1 MSAAGAGGGAMN
13 LWHSL
18 IGSLPFDWAQLEFM
32 RLALLAVLLA
42 APLYA
47 VLGCLVV
54 NSRMA
59 FFSEAIGHAA
69 LTGVALGTLAGLADP
84 TPAILIFSA
93 LLALVIAWLRKSSAL
108 SSDTI
113 IGLVMAGAVALGVVL
128 LSRGGGFNRYTH
140 FLIGDIL
147 TITPAELAR
156 LAVLAV
162 VTLLIWAV
170 MFNRLFL
177 ATLHPVLARS
187 RGVNV
192 WAVEA
197 LSSVVIALVVA
208 MSIAW
213 IGLLVINSLLILPAA
228 AARNLARN
236 TAAYLGFAL
245 LFSFL
250 AGVAG
255 LIVSFYAAPANG
267 APILLVALGLFL
279 LTVPLRRR

>member
-1 MSAAGAGGGAMN
+1 MN

-18 IGSLPFDWAQLEFM
+18 IGSLPFEWSQLEFM

-59 FFSEAIGHAA
+59 FFSEAIGHAT

-84 TPAILIFSA
+84 TPAVLIFSA
-93 LLALVIAWLRKSSAL
+93 LLALAIAWLRKSSAI

-128 LSRGGGFNRYTH
+128 LSRGGGFTRYTR

-156 LAVLAV
+156 LATLAT
-162 VTLLIWAV
+162 VTLIIWAAL
-170 MFNRLFL
+170 FNRLFL

-197 LSSVVIALVVA
+197 LFSVVIALVVA

-228 AARNLARN
+228 AARNLARS
-236 TAAYLGFAL
+236 TAAYLGWAL

-250 AGVAG
+250 AGIAG
-255 LIVSFYAAPANG
+255 LIISFYTATATG
-267 APILLVALGLFL
+267 ATIVLVALGLFL

>member
-1 MSAAGAGGGAMN
+1 MN

-18 IGSLPFDWAQLEFM
+18 IGSLPCEWAQLEFM

-156 LAVLAV
+156 LAVLTA

-170 MFNRLFL
+170 LFNQLFL

-197 LSSVVIALVVA
+197 LFSVVIALVVA

-228 AARNLARN
+228 AARNLARS

-255 LIVSFYAAPANG
+255 LIVSFYAATATG
-267 APILLVALGLFL
+267 ATIVLVALGLFL

>member
-1 MSAAGAGGGAMN
+1 MS

-18 IGSLPFDWAQLEFM
+18 ISGLPFDWAQLDFM
-32 RLALLAVLLA
+32 HTALLAVLLA
-42 APLYA
+42 SPLYA

-93 LLALVIAWLRKSSAL
+93 ALALAIAWLRTSSAI

-147 TITPAELAR
+147 TITPGELTR

-162 VTLLIWAV
+162 ATLLIWA
-170 MFNRLFL
+170 MLFNRLFI

-192 WAVEA
+192 WAIEA
-197 LSSVVIALVVA
+197 LFSVVIALVVA

-228 AARNLARN
+228 AARNLARS
-236 TAAYLGFAL
+236 TAAYLGLAMI
-245 LFSFL
+245 FSL
-250 AGVAG
+250 TAGIAG
-255 LIVSFYAAPANG
+255 LIVSFYTATATG
-267 APILLVALGLFL
+267 ATIVLVALALFV
-279 LTVPLRRR
+279 LTLPWRKR

>member
-1 MSAAGAGGGAMN
+1 MN
-13 LWHSL
+13 FWHTL
-18 IGSLPFDWAQLEFM
+18 IGALPFDWAQLEFM
-32 RLALLAVLLA
+32 QLALLAVLLA
-42 APLYA
+42 SPLYA

-69 LTGVALGTLAGLADP
+69 LTGVALGTLAGLTDP
-84 TPAILIFSA
+84 TPAVLLFAA
-93 LLALVIAWLRKSSAL
+93 LLALLIAWLRKSSAV

-147 TITPAELAR
+147 TITPAELVR
-156 LAVLAV
+156 LATLAV
-162 VTLLIWAV
+162 VTLLIWAAL
-170 MFNRLFL
+170 FNRLFL

-192 WAVEA
+192 WAIEA
-197 LSSVVIALVVA
+197 LFAVVIALVVA

-228 AARNLARN
+228 AARNLARS
-236 TAAYLGFAL
+236 AATYLGLAL
-245 LFSFL
+245 LFSIV
-250 AGVAG
+250 AGIAG
-255 LIVSFYAAPANG
+255 LIVSYYAATATG
-267 APILLVALGLFL
+267 ATIVLVALALFV
-279 LTVPLRRR
+279 LTLPGRLR

>member
-1 MSAAGAGGGAMN
+1 MN

-32 RLALLAVLLA
+32 RLALVAVLLA

-69 LTGVALGTLAGLADP
+69 LTGVALGTLAGLTDP
-84 TPAILIFSA
+84 TPAVLLFSA
-93 LLALVIAWLRKSSAL
+93 LLALAIAWLRKSSAL

-128 LSRGGGFNRYTH
+128 LSRGGGFNHYTR

-147 TITPAELAR
+147 TITPAELAH
-156 LAVLAV
+156 LAVLAA
-162 VTLLIWAV
+162 VTLVLWAAL
-170 MFNRLFL
+170 FNRLFL
-177 ATLHPVLARS
+177 STLHPVLARS

-197 LSSVVIALVVA
+197 LFSVVIALVVA

-228 AARNLARN
+228 AARNLARS

-255 LIVSFYAAPANG
+255 LIVSFYAATATG
-267 APILLVALGLFL
+267 ATIVLVALALFL
-279 LTVPLRRR
+279 LTVPFRRR

>member
-1 MSAAGAGGGAMN
+1 MN

-18 IGSLPFDWAQLEFM
+18 VSRLPGEWAQLEFM
-32 RLALLAVLLA
+32 HLALIAVLLA

-69 LTGVALGTLAGLADP
+69 LTGVALGTLAGMTDP
-84 TPAILIFSA
+84 TPAVLLFSA
-93 LLALVIAWLRKSSAL
+93 TLALCIAWLRRSSAI

-147 TITPAELAR
+147 TITPTELAH
-156 LAVLAV
+156 LAVLV
-162 VTLLIWAV
+162 LVTLLLWAV
-170 MFNRLFL
+170 LFNKLFL

-187 RGVNV
+187 RGVQV
-192 WAVEA
+192 WQVEA
-197 LSSVVIALVVA
+197 LFSIVIALVVS

-228 AARNLARN
+228 AARNLARS
-236 TAAYLGFAL
+236 TVTYLSWAL
-245 LFSFL
+245 VFSFL
-250 AGVAG
+250 AGITG
-255 LIVSFYAAPANG
+255 LIASFYAATATG
-267 APILLVALGLFL
+267 ASIVLVALLLFI
-279 LTVPLRRR
+279 LTLPFRRR

>member
-1 MSAAGAGGGAMN
+1 MN

-18 IGSLPFDWAQLEFM
+18 IGNLPFEWAQLEFM
-32 RLALLAVLLA
+32 RLALIAVLLA

-69 LTGVALGTLAGLADP
+69 LTGVALGSLAGLADP
-84 TPAILIFSA
+84 TPAVLIFSA
-93 LLALVIAWLRKSSAL
+93 LLALVIAWLRKNTVV

-128 LSRGGGFNRYTH
+128 LSRGGSFNRYTH

-156 LAVLAV
+156 LAVLAGA
-162 VTLLIWAV
+162 TLLIWAAL
-170 MFNRLFL
+170 FNKLFL

-192 WAVEA
+192 WLVEA
-197 LSSVVIALVVA
+197 LFSVVIALVVA

-228 AARNLARN
+228 AARNLARS
-236 TAAYLGFAL
+236 TVAYLGWAL

-255 LIVSFYAAPANG
+255 LIVSFYAATATG
-267 APILLVALGLFL
+267 ATIVLVALAMFI
-279 LTVPLRRR
+279 LTLPFRRR

>member
-1 MSAAGAGGGAMN
+1 MN
-13 LWHSL
+13 LWHQL
-18 IGSLPFDWAQLEFM
+18 ISSLPGNWAQLEFM

-59 FFSEAIGHAA
+59 FFSEAVGHAA
-69 LTGVALGTLAGLADP
+69 LTGIALGTLAGLADP
-84 TPAILIFSA
+84 TPAVLVFSA
-93 LLALVIAWLRKSSAL
+93 LLALTIAWLRKSSAVA
-108 SSDTI
+108 SDTI

-128 LSRGGGFNRYTH
+128 LSRGGGFNRYTR

-147 TITPAELAR
+147 TITPGEIAQLAT
-156 LAVLAV
+156 LVV
-162 VTLLIWAV
+162 VTLLIWGAL
-170 MFNRLFL
+170 FNRLFL

-187 RGVNV
+187 RGINV

-197 LSSVVIALVVA
+197 LFSVVIALVVA

-213 IGLLVINSLLILPAA
+213 IGLFVINSLLILPAA
-228 AARNLARN
+228 AARNLAKSA
-236 TAAYLGFAL
+236 AAYLGWAL

-250 AGVAG
+250 AGIAG
-255 LIVSFYAAPANG
+255 LIVSFYAATATG
-267 APILLVALGLFL
+267 ATIVLVALGLFL
-279 LTVPLRRR
+279 LTLPFRRR

>member
-1 MSAAGAGGGAMN
+1 MN
-13 LWHSL
+13 LWHQL
-18 IGSLPFDWAQLEFM
+18 IGSLPCEWAQLEFM
-32 RLALLAVLLA
+32 RLALLAVLLV

-84 TPAILIFSA
+84 TPAVLIFSA
-93 LLALVIAWLRKSSAL
+93 LLALAIAWLRKSTAV

-128 LSRGGGFNRYTH
+128 LSRGGGFNRYTR

-147 TITPAELAR
+147 TITPGELAQLAA
-156 LAVLAV
+156 LAVL
-162 VTLLIWAV
+162 TLLIWGAL
-170 MFNRLFL
+170 FNRLFL
-177 ATLHPVLARS
+177 ATLHPILARS

-192 WAVEA
+192 WAIEA
-197 LSSVVIALVVA
+197 LFSVIIALVVA
-208 MSIAW
+208 MSITW
-213 IGLLVINSLLILPAA
+213 IGLLVINSLFILPAA
-228 AARNLARN
+228 AARNLAKSA
-236 TAAYLGFAL
+236 AAYLAYAL

-255 LIVSFYAAPANG
+255 LIISFYAATATG
-267 APILLVALGLFL
+267 ATIVLAALGLFI
-279 LTVPLRRR
+279 LTLPFRSR

>member
-1 MSAAGAGGGAMN
+1 MN

-32 RLALLAVLLA
+32 RLALVAVLLA

-69 LTGVALGTLAGLADP
+69 LTGVALGTLAGLTDP
-84 TPAILIFSA
+84 TPAVLLFSA
-93 LLALVIAWLRKSSAL
+93 LLALAIAWLRKSSAL

-128 LSRGGGFNRYTH
+128 LSRGGGFNRYTR

-147 TITPAELAR
+147 TITPAELAQ
-156 LAVLAV
+156 LAVLAA
-162 VTLLIWAV
+162 VTLVLWAAL
-170 MFNRLFL
+170 FNRLFL
-177 ATLHPVLARS
+177 STLHPVLARS

-197 LSSVVIALVVA
+197 LFSVVIALVVA

-228 AARNLARN
+228 AARNLARS

-255 LIVSFYAAPANG
+255 LIVSFYAATATG
-267 APILLVALGLFL
+267 ATIVLVALALFL
-279 LTVPLRRR
+279 LTVPFRRR

>member
-1 MSAAGAGGGAMN
+1 MS
-13 LWHSL
+13 LWHQL
-18 IGSLPFDWAQLEFM
+18 IGSLPGEWAQLEFM

-84 TPAILIFSA
+84 TPAVLLFSA
-93 LLALVIAWLRKSSAL
+93 ALALAIAWLRKSSAV

-128 LSRGGGFNRYTH
+128 LSRGGGFNRYTR
-140 FLIGDIL
+140 FLIGDLL
-147 TITPAELAR
+147 TITPGELAQ
-156 LAVLAV
+156 LAVLAAI
-162 VTLLIWAV
+162 TLLIWGV
-170 MFNRLFL
+170 LFNRLFL

-192 WAVEA
+192 WAIEA
-197 LSSVVIALVVA
+197 LFSVLIALVVA
-208 MSIAW
+208 ISIAW

-228 AARNLARN
+228 AARNLAKSA
-236 TAAYLGFAL
+236 AAYLAWAL

-255 LIVSFYAAPANG
+255 LVISFYAATATG
-267 APILLVALGLFL
+267 ATIVLAALALFV
-279 LTVPLRRR
+279 LTLPFRRR

>member
-1 MSAAGAGGGAMN
+1 MN

-32 RLALLAVLLA
+32 RLALVAVLLA

-84 TPAILIFSA
+84 TPAVLVFSA
-93 LLALVIAWLRKSSAL
+93 LLALAIAWLRKSSAI

-147 TITPAELAR
+147 TITPPELAR
-156 LAVLAV
+156 MALLAV

-170 MFNRLFL
+170 LFNRLFL

-197 LSSVVIALVVA
+197 LFSVVIALVVA

-245 LFSFL
+245 LFSFI

-255 LIVSFYAAPANG
+255 LIVSFYAATATG
-267 APILLVALGLFL
+267 ATIVLVALGLFL
-279 LTVPLRRR
+279 LTLPLRRR

>member
-1 MSAAGAGGGAMN
+1 MSC
-13 LWHSL
+13 WHSL
-18 IGSLPFDWAQLEFM
+18 IASLPCEWAQLEFM

-59 FFSEAIGHAA
+59 FFSEAVGHAA

-84 TPAILIFSA
+84 TPAVLLFSA
-93 LLALVIAWLRKSSAL
+93 LLALAIAWLRKSSAI

-140 FLIGDIL
+140 YLIGDIL

-156 LAVLAV
+156 LAGLAA
-162 VTLLIWAV
+162 VTLLVWAV
-170 MFNRLFL
+170 LFNRLFL

-197 LSSVVIALVVA
+197 LFSVVIALVVA
-208 MSIAW
+208 MSITW

-228 AARNLARN
+228 AARNLARS
-236 TAAYLGFAL
+236 TAAYLGWAL

-250 AGVAG
+250 AGIAG
-255 LIVSFYAAPANG
+255 LIVSFYAATATG
-267 APILLVALGLFL
+267 ATIVLVALGLFL
-279 LTVPLRRR
+279 LTVPFRRR

>member
-1 MSAAGAGGGAMN
+1 MN

-18 IGSLPFDWAQLEFM
+18 IGALPFEWAQLEFM
-32 RLALLAVLLA
+32 RLALIAVLLA

-69 LTGVALGTLAGLADP
+69 LTGVALGTLAGMSDP
-84 TPAILIFSA
+84 TPAVLLFSA
-93 LLALVIAWLRKSSAL
+93 ALALAIAWLRKSSAI

-147 TITPAELAR
+147 TIAPAELAR
-156 LAVLAV
+156 LAVLALA
-162 VTLLIWAV
+162 TLLIWAAL
-170 MFNRLFL
+170 FNKLFL

-192 WAVEA
+192 WMVEA
-197 LSSVVIALVVA
+197 LFSVVIALVVA

-228 AARNLARN
+228 AARNLARS
-236 TAAYLGFAL
+236 TAAYLGWAL

-255 LIVSFYAAPANG
+255 LIVSFYAATATG
-267 APILLVALGLFL
+267 ATIVLVALGLFL
-279 LTVPLRRR
+279 LTLPFRRR

>member
-1 MSAAGAGGGAMN
+1 M
-13 LWHSL
+13 
-18 IGSLPFDWAQLEFM
+18 
-32 RLALLAVLLA
+32 
-42 APLYA
+42 
-47 VLGCLVV
+47 LGCLVV

-69 LTGVALGTLAGLADP
+69 LTGVALGTLAGLTDP
-84 TPAILIFSA
+84 TPAVLLFSA
-93 LLALVIAWLRKSSAL
+93 LLALAIAWLRKSSAL

-128 LSRGGGFNRYTH
+128 LSRGGGFNRYTR

-147 TITPAELAR
+147 TITPAELAH
-156 LAVLAV
+156 LAVLAA
-162 VTLLIWAV
+162 VTLVLWAAL
-170 MFNRLFL
+170 FNRLFL
-177 ATLHPVLARS
+177 STLHPVLARS

-197 LSSVVIALVVA
+197 LFSIVIALVVA

-228 AARNLARN
+228 AARNLARS

-255 LIVSFYAAPANG
+255 LIVSFYAATATG
-267 APILLVALGLFL
+267 ATIVLVALALFL
-279 LTVPLRRR
+279 LTVPFRRR

>member
-1 MSAAGAGGGAMN
+1 MS
-13 LWHSL
+13 LWHALLS
-18 IGSLPFDWAQLEFM
+18 SLPFGWAQLEFM
-32 RLALLAVLLA
+32 HTALLAVLLA
-42 APLYA
+42 SPLYA

-84 TPAILIFSA
+84 TPTVLIFSA
-93 LLALVIAWLRKSSAL
+93 LLALAIAWLRKSSAI

-147 TITPAELAR
+147 TITPAELLR
-156 LAVLAV
+156 LGILAAVA
-162 VTLLIWAV
+162 LLVWAAL
-170 MFNRLFL
+170 FNRLFI

-192 WAVEA
+192 WAMEA
-197 LSSVVIALVVA
+197 IFSVVIALVVA

-228 AARNLARN
+228 AARNLARS
-236 TAAYLGFAL
+236 TAAYLGLAL
-245 LFSFL
+245 IFSFA
-250 AGVAG
+250 AGIVG
-255 LIVSFYAAPANG
+255 LIASYYAATATG
-267 APILLVALGLFL
+267 ATIVLVALALFIVTL
-279 LTVPLRRR
+279 PWRRR

>member
-1 MSAAGAGGGAMN
+1 MN
-13 LWHSL
+13 LWHQC

-32 RLALLAVLLA
+32 RLALVAILLA

-84 TPAILIFSA
+84 TPAVLMFSA
-93 LLALVIAWLRKSSAL
+93 LLALAIAWLRKSTAV

-128 LSRGGGFNRYTH
+128 LSRGGGFNRYTR

-147 TITPAELAR
+147 TITPGELAQ
-156 LAVLAV
+156 LAALAAI
-162 VTLLIWAV
+162 TLLIWGV
-170 MFNRLFL
+170 FFNRLFL
-177 ATLHPVLARS
+177 ATLHPILARS

-192 WAVEA
+192 WAIEA
-197 LSSVVIALVVA
+197 LFSIIIALVVA

-228 AARNLARN
+228 AARNLAKSA
-236 TAAYLGFAL
+236 AAYLGWAL

-255 LIVSFYAAPANG
+255 LILSFHAATATG
-267 APILLVALGLFL
+267 ATIVLVALGLFV
-279 LTVPLRRR
+279 LTLPFRRR

>member
-1 MSAAGAGGGAMN
+1 MN

-32 RLALLAVLLA
+32 RLALVAVLLA

-54 NSRMA
+54 NCRMA

-69 LTGVALGTLAGLADP
+69 LTGVALGTLAGLTDP
-84 TPAILIFSA
+84 TPAVLLFSA
-93 LLALVIAWLRKSSAL
+93 LLALAIAWLRKSSAL

-128 LSRGGGFNRYTH
+128 LSRGGGFNRYTR

-147 TITPAELAR
+147 TITPVELAH

-162 VTLLIWAV
+162 MTLLLWAAL
-170 MFNRLFL
+170 FNRLFL
-177 ATLHPVLARS
+177 STLHPVLARS

-197 LSSVVIALVVA
+197 LFSVVIALVVA

-228 AARNLARN
+228 AARNLARS

-255 LIVSFYAAPANG
+255 LIVSFYAATATG
-267 APILLVALGLFL
+267 ATIVLVALALFL
-279 LTVPLRRR
+279 LTVPFRRR

>member
-1 MSAAGAGGGAMN
+1 MN

-18 IGSLPFDWAQLEFM
+18 IGSLPFGWSQLEFM

-59 FFSEAIGHAA
+59 FFSEAIGHAT

-84 TPAILIFSA
+84 TPAVLLFSA
-93 LLALVIAWLRKSSAL
+93 VLALAIAWLRKSSAI

-128 LSRGGGFNRYTH
+128 LSRGGGVTRYTR

-156 LAVLAV
+156 LAVLAAA
-162 VTLLIWAV
+162 TLLIWAAL
-170 MFNRLFL
+170 FNRLFL

-197 LSSVVIALVVA
+197 LFSVVIALVVA

-228 AARNLARN
+228 AARNLARS
-236 TAAYLGFAL
+236 TAAYLGWAL

-250 AGVAG
+250 AGIAG
-255 LIVSFYAAPANG
+255 LIISFYTATATG
-267 APILLVALGLFL
+267 ATIVLVALGLFL

>member
-1 MSAAGAGGGAMN
+1 MN

-18 IGSLPFDWAQLEFM
+18 IGSLPFDWSQLEFM
-32 RLALLAVLLA
+32 RLALVAVLLA
-42 APLYA
+42 APLFA

-69 LTGVALGTLAGLADP
+69 LTGVALGTLAGLTDP
-84 TPAILIFSA
+84 TPAVLLFSA
-93 LLALVIAWLRKSSAL
+93 LLALAIAWLRKSSAL

-128 LSRGGGFNRYTH
+128 LSRGGGFNRYTR

-147 TITPAELAR
+147 TITPPELAQ
-156 LAVLAV
+156 LAMLAV
-162 VTLLIWAV
+162 VTLLIWAAL
-170 MFNRLFL
+170 FNRLFL

-187 RGVNV
+187 RGINV
-192 WAVEA
+192 WGIEA
-197 LSSVVIALVVA
+197 LFAVVIALVVA

-228 AARNLARN
+228 AARNLARS
-236 TAAYLGFAL
+236 TAAYLGLAL
-245 LFSFL
+245 VFSL
-250 AGVAG
+250 VAG
-255 LIVSFYAAPANG
+255 MTGLIISYYAATATG
-267 APILLVALGLFL
+267 ATIVLVALALFV
-279 LTVPLRRR
+279 LTLPWRRR

>member
-1 MSAAGAGGGAMN
+1 MN
-13 LWHSL
+13 FWHQL
-18 IGSLPFDWAQLEFM
+18 IGSLPGEWAGLEFM

-84 TPAILIFSA
+84 TPAVLLFSA
-93 LLALVIAWLRKSSAL
+93 LLALVIAWLRKSSAV

-128 LSRGGGFNRYTH
+128 LSRGGGFNRYTR
-140 FLIGDIL
+140 FLIGDLL
-147 TITPAELAR
+147 TITPGELAQ
-156 LAVLAV
+156 LAALAA
-162 VTLLIWAV
+162 VTLLIWGAL
-170 MFNRLFL
+170 FNRLFL

-192 WAVEA
+192 WVVEA
-197 LSSVVIALVVA
+197 LFSVLIALVVA

-228 AARNLARN
+228 AARNLAKSA
-236 TAAYLGFAL
+236 AAYLAWAL

-255 LIVSFYAAPANG
+255 LVISFYAATATG
-267 APILLVALGLFL
+267 ATIVLAALALFV
-279 LTVPLRRR
+279 LTLPFRRR

>member
-1 MSAAGAGGGAMN
+1 MN
-13 LWHSL
+13 FWHQL
-18 IGSLPFDWAQLEFM
+18 IGSLPGEWAGLEFM

-84 TPAILIFSA
+84 TPAVLLFSA
-93 LLALVIAWLRKSSAL
+93 LLALVIAWLRKSSAV

-128 LSRGGGFNRYTH
+128 LSRGGGFNRYTR
-140 FLIGDIL
+140 FLIGDLL
-147 TITPAELAR
+147 TITPGELAQ
-156 LAVLAV
+156 LAALAA
-162 VTLLIWAV
+162 VTLLIWGAL
-170 MFNRLFL
+170 FNRLFL

-192 WAVEA
+192 WVVEA
-197 LSSVVIALVVA
+197 LFSVVIALVVA

-228 AARNLARN
+228 AARNLAKSA
-236 TAAYLGFAL
+236 AAYLAWAL

-255 LIVSFYAAPANG
+255 LVISFYAATATG
-267 APILLVALGLFL
+267 ATIVLAALALFV
-279 LTVPLRRR
+279 LTLPFRRR

>member
-1 MSAAGAGGGAMN
+1 VN
-13 LWHSL
+13 LWHNL

-156 LAVLAV
+156 LAVLAA

-170 MFNRLFL
+170 LFNQLFL

-197 LSSVVIALVVA
+197 LFSVVIALVVA

-228 AARNLARN
+228 AARNLARS

-250 AGVAG
+250 AGITG
-255 LIVSFYAAPANG
+255 LIVSFYAATATG
-267 APILLVALGLFL
+267 ATIVLVALGLFL

>member
-1 MSAAGAGGGAMN
+1 MS
-13 LWHSL
+13 LWHQL
-18 IGSLPFDWAQLEFM
+18 IGSLPGEWAQLEFM

-84 TPAILIFSA
+84 TPAVLLFSA
-93 LLALVIAWLRKSSAL
+93 ALALAIAWLRKSSAV

-128 LSRGGGFNRYTH
+128 LSRGGGFNRYTR
-140 FLIGDIL
+140 FLIGDLL
-147 TITPAELAR
+147 TITPGELAQ
-156 LAVLAV
+156 LAVLAAI
-162 VTLLIWAV
+162 TLLIWGV
-170 MFNRLFL
+170 LFNRLFL

-192 WAVEA
+192 WAIEA
-197 LSSVVIALVVA
+197 LFSVLIALVVA
-208 MSIAW
+208 ISIAW

-228 AARNLARN
+228 AARNLAKSA
-236 TAAYLGFAL
+236 AAYLAWAL

-255 LIVSFYAAPANG
+255 LVIS
-267 APILLVALGLFL
+267 
-279 LTVPLRRR
+279 

>member
-1 MSAAGAGGGAMN
+1 MSC
-13 LWHSL
+13 WHSL
-18 IGSLPFDWAQLEFM
+18 IGSLPCEWAQLEFM
-32 RLALLAVLLA
+32 RLALAAVLLA

-59 FFSEAIGHAA
+59 FFSEAVGHAA
-69 LTGVALGTLAGLADP
+69 LTGVALGMLAGLADP
-84 TPAILIFSA
+84 TPAVLLFSA
-93 LLALVIAWLRKSSAL
+93 LLALAIAWLRKSSAI

-140 FLIGDIL
+140 YLIGDIL

-156 LAVLAV
+156 LAGLAA
-162 VTLLIWAV
+162 VTLLVWAV
-170 MFNRLFL
+170 LFNRLFL

-197 LSSVVIALVVA
+197 LFSVVVALVVA
-208 MSIAW
+208 MSITW

-228 AARNLARN
+228 AARNLARS
-236 TAAYLGFAL
+236 TAAYLGWAL
-245 LFSFL
+245 LFSLL
-250 AGVAG
+250 AGIAG
-255 LIVSFYAAPANG
+255 LIVSFYASTATG
-267 APILLVALGLFL
+267 ATIVLVALGLFL
-279 LTVPLRRR
+279 LTVPFRRR